1 MQFPLFSIVWR
12 IFKGRFE
19 AFQFLPFSSFLAKDF
34 SKMPGPIC
42 LKFCTDHLWT
52 IVEGTVSQNFYFL
65 SESWDIGH
73 QKWRLETFF
82 TNWLWL
88 VINSIIFPWSKIWDT
103 VPCIFAI
110 RICGQNLTSLAFQVF
125 EKSWFKIKIS
135 FFVKKWCHVTK

>member
-1 MQFPLFSIVWR
+1 
-12 IFKGRFE
+12 
-19 AFQFLPFSSFLAKDF
+19 
-34 SKMPGPIC
+34 MPGPIC

-73 QKWRLETFF
+73 QKWRLDTFF

-88 VINSIIFPWSKIWDT
+88 VINSILFPLSKIWDT

-125 EKSWFKIKIS
+125 EKSPFEIKII
-135 FFVKKWCHVTK
+135 FFVKKICHVTKQCKIDFSWVDWDSSIIHDSENIYFDGLKMKG